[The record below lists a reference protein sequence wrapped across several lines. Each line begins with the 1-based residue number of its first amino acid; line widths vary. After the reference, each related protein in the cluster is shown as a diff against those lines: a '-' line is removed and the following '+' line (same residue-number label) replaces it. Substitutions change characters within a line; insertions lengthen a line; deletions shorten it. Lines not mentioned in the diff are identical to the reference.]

1 MLLAGTSVFGMNR
14 DSVVMTVAG
23 KPVSIDEFVF
33 MAEKNG
39 AVNLSDRKERDSFV
53 ELYKNFKLKVAE
65 AEAEGLD
72 KTKSFAE
79 ELDEYLNQ
87 LRQTLDHL
95 GDYSDPYAAGSLSDE
110 SLGIPAADAAPQE

>member
-1 MLLAGTSVFGMNR
+1 MTALFISSLLLAGTSVLGMNR

-79 ELDEYLNQ
+79 ELDEYRSQ
-87 LRQTLDHL
+87 LTADF
-95 GDYSDPYAAGSLSDE
+95 LSDK
-110 SLGIPAADAAPQE
+110 ADKHSPFRRGL

>member
-1 MLLAGTSVFGMNR
+1 MKALFISSLLLAGTSVLGMNR

-53 ELYKNFKLKVAE
+53 ELYKNFKLKVA
-65 AEAEGLD
+65 
-72 KTKSFAE
+72 
-79 ELDEYLNQ
+79 
-87 LRQTLDHL
+87 
-95 GDYSDPYAAGSLSDE
+95 
-110 SLGIPAADAAPQE
+110 